1 MSEMNA
7 SVASVASVAS
17 AGQAPLAVTYEA
29 GSARPTKQDDTARM
43 QPLSALDNAALK
55 PIDFLLFDVDET
67 FTTHGLMHAETY
79 AALFALRDA
88 GITAIPV
95 TGRPS
100 GWGNVMLSTWPISAC
115 VTENGGVIAWKN
127 AAGLA
132 VQHVIHH
139 EHRGDGYIEKLRALG
154 ASIAAKYPQVRISA
168 DQPYR
173 LTDLAIDY
181 AEQSKLVS
189 PEVVAEIAAWMC
201 AEGYQTAVS
210 SIHIHAYTPENHK
223 ADGVY
228 PLMQH
233 AFAMNRDAVHARA
246 AFIGDSP
253 NDASLFAAIPIS
265 VGVAN
270 VQSSLDK
277 IATPPAYVCA
287 AERGAGFI
295 EFARRLIAVRG

>member
-1 MSEMNA
+1 M
-7 SVASVASVAS
+7 
-17 AGQAPLAVTYEA
+17 QA
-29 GSARPTKQDDTARM
+29 
-43 QPLSALDNAALK
+43 LSALPDAALK
-55 PIDFLLFDVDET
+55 PIDYLLFDVDET
-67 FTTHGLMHAETY
+67 FTTRGLMHAETY

-100 GWGNVMLSTWPISAC
+100 GWGNVMLSTWPIKAC
-115 VTENGGVIAWKN
+115 VTENGGVIAWKD

-132 VQHVIHH
+132 VQKVVHG
-139 EHRGDGYIEKLRALG
+139 EHRGAGYIEKLRALG
-154 ASIAAKYPQVRISA
+154 TAIATKYPQVRVSA

-181 AEQSKLVS
+181 AEQSNHVS
-189 PEVVAEIAAWMC
+189 LEVVAEITAMMR
-201 AEGYQTAVS
+201 AEGYRTAVS

-228 PLMQH
+228 PLMQL
-233 AFAMNRDAVHARA
+233 AFAMDRVAVDAHV

-253 NDASLFAAIPIS
+253 NDASLFASIPIS

-270 VQSSLDK
+270 VRGCLNQ
-277 IATPPAYVCA
+277 IATPPAYVCE

-295 EFARRLIAVRG
+295 EFAQRLIAART

>member
-1 MSEMNA
+1 MT
-7 SVASVASVAS
+7 
-17 AGQAPLAVTYEA
+17 VTVGRALPAIVSEA
-29 GSARPTKQDDTARM
+29 GSACLTTAAHGSDERM
-43 QPLSALDNAALK
+43 QPLSTLSDAALRR
-55 PIDFLLFDVDET
+55 IDYFLFDVDET

-79 AALFALRDA
+79 ATLFALREV

-100 GWGNVMLSTWPISAC
+100 GWGNVMLSTWPIKAC
-115 VTENGGVIAWKN
+115 VTENGGVIAWKD

-132 VQHVIHH
+132 VQQVIHA
-139 EHRGDGYIEKLRALG
+139 EHRGSGYIEKLRALG
-154 ASIAAKYPQVRISA
+154 DSIVKKYPQVRVSA

-181 AEQSKLVS
+181 AEQSHDVS
-189 PEVVAEIAAWMC
+189 PLVVADIAAWMR

-210 SIHIHAYTPENHK
+210 SIHIHAYKPENQK

-228 PLMQH
+228 PLMKV
-233 AFAMNRDAVHARA
+233 AFAMDRETVHTRA

-253 NDASLFAAIPIS
+253 NDASLFASIPFS

-270 VQSSLDK
+270 VRSSLNQ

-287 AERGAGFI
+287 SDRGAGFI
-295 EFARRLIAVRG
+295 ELAGRLIAARR